1 MTERWELND
10 VGDEMRRLKDAV
22 YGFAVGDALGV
33 PFEFKK
39 RGSFHGTDM
48 VGYGTWNQKSGTWS
62 DDTSM
67 LLATCDSL
75 KEHNG
80 IIHVDDM
87 MGKFVQWYSEAD
99 YTAHCE
105 RFDIGNTTAAAIE
118 QYRLGKSPLKCGQT
132 NIFSNGNGSLM
143 RILPLAF
150 IPCKV
155 NDIRDVSSL
164 THAHYLSIEACIIYV
179 NIAKQL
185 IQGESIQSILSSW
198 TWKEPYER
206 MGKLAQ
212 LSESDI
218 KSSGYVVDTLEVA
231 LWCVCTTKNY
241 RDCVLKAVNLG
252 EDTDAIAAIAG
263 GLAGIIYGY
272 EQIPSNWVEKLA
284 NKELIDECLF

>member
-1 MTERWELND
+1 
-10 VGDEMRRLKDAV
+10 MRRLKDAV

-39 RGSFHGTDM
+39 RGSFHCTDM
-48 VGYGTWNQKSGTWS
+48 VGYGTWNQKAGTWS

-87 MGKFVQWYSEAD
+87 MGKFVQWYLRAD
-99 YTAHCE
+99 YTAHRE
-105 RFDIGNTTAAAIE
+105 RFDIGNTTAVAIE
-118 QYRLGKSPLKCGQT
+118 QYRLGTSPLKCGQT
-132 NIFSNGNGSLM
+132 DIFSNGNGSLM
-143 RILPLAF
+143 RILLLAF
-150 IPCKV
+150 ILCEE
-155 NDIRDVSSL
+155 DEIRDVSSL
-164 THAHYLSIEACIIYV
+164 THAHFLSKEACVIYV
-179 NIAKQL
+179 KIAKLL
-185 IQGESIQSILSSW
+185 IHGESIQSILSSW
-198 TWKEPYER
+198 TWKEPFER
-206 MGKLAQ
+206 MGKMAQ
-212 LSESDI
+212 LSEPDI
-218 KSSGYVVDTLEVA
+218 KSSGYVVDTLEAA

-252 EDTDAIAAIAG
+252 EDTDTIAAIAG

-272 EQIPSNWVEKLA
+272 EQIPSDWVEKLA

>member
-1 MTERWELND
+1 
-10 VGDEMRRLKDAV
+10 MRLLKDAV

-39 RGSFHGTDM
+39 RGSFHCTDM
-48 VGYGTWNQKSGTWS
+48 VGYGTWNQKAGTWS

-75 KEHNG
+75 KKHNAV
-80 IIHVDDM
+80 IHVDDM
-87 MGKFVQWYSEAD
+87 MGKFEQWYSRAD

-118 QYRLGKSPLKCGQT
+118 QYRLGTTPLKCGQT
-132 NIFSNGNGSLM
+132 DIFSNGNGSLM

-150 IPCKV
+150 IPCEE
-155 NDIRDVSSL
+155 NDLRDVSSL
-164 THAHYLSIEACIIYV
+164 THAHFLSIEACVIYI

-185 IQGESIQSILSSW
+185 KQGESLQFILSRG
-198 TWKEPYER
+198 TWLEPFEN

-218 KSSGYVVDTLEVA
+218 ISSGYVVHTLEAA
-231 LWCVCTTKNY
+231 LWCVCTTNNY

-252 EDTDAIAAIAG
+252 DDTDTIAAIAG

-272 EQIPSNWVEKLA
+272 EQIPSDWVEKLA